1 MVIRLLMRFLLV
13 PLGYFAAAVAATVVV
28 LVAWWQFTDAT
39 MVGRPD
45 NHDFAMLGFVIAGP
59 ILLIVMLVS
68 ILLPASI
75 GILIAEGLA
84 IRSWI
89 FHVLN
94 GVVSMWLGWQ
104 FFGDDAG
111 TGTPFDQP
119 TVVIAAGIA
128 AGFAYWAVAGFSAGF
143 YKPVF
148 RSEVP
153 PVPATT
159 R

>member
-1 MVIRLLMRFLLV
+1 MLGLGSDREIFRSRVQRRLCIAGAHAARPRHPRRLRPAQERDREALRARAHGAARHGDDGLMVIRVLMRFLLV

-75 GILIAEGLA
+75 GILIAEGFA
-84 IRSWI
+84 I
-89 FHVLN
+89 
-94 GVVSMWLGWQ
+94 
-104 FFGDDAG
+104 
-111 TGTPFDQP
+111 
-119 TVVIAAGIA
+119 
-128 AGFAYWAVAGFSAGF
+128 
-143 YKPVF
+143 
-148 RSEVP
+148 
-153 PVPATT
+153 
-159 R
+159 